1 MRISR
6 RAIIT
11 RIFISIA
18 FLSCTHRTACAVSCE
33 DLFAEWL
40 LSDGADGAL
49 IDIFSLLSMCEGE
62 VLCHVCHAGAS
73 GVTAL
78 ICQLNRFF
86 AVANMC
92 CEDGLRAVMAEE
104 VPFVKAKLQPNA
116 NRYFRSSMPSTACF
130 HCWSTVISR
139 FDVFTV
145 TMEFTAAHLIF
156 AREGGAQHQPRDC
169 KRSLQHGV

>member
-1 MRISR
+1 MRTSR
-6 RAIIT
+6 RAIIA

-18 FLSCTHRTACAVSCE
+18 FLSCTHRIASAVSCE

-49 IDIFSLLSMCEGE
+49 VDIFSLLSTCEGE
-62 VLCHVCHAGAS
+62 VLCRVCHAGAS

-78 ICQLNRFF
+78 IWQLTRFF

-92 CEDGLRAVMAEE
+92 CDDGLRAVMAEQ
-104 VPFVKAKLQPNA
+104 VTFVEAKLQPNT

-130 HCWSTVISR
+130 HCWSTAISR
-139 FDVFTV
+139 FVVFTV
-145 TMEFTAAHLIF
+145 TTEFTAA
-156 AREGGAQHQPRDC
+156 C
-169 KRSLQHGV
+169 